1 MSMGYFY
8 EDISQRMRVQAGRNL
23 TFPLHLHMQAE
34 LIYVTAGSTFVNI
47 EMKQRRLTAGEAV
60 LVWPGSVHGYETA
73 DESRHIIAIVD
84 TALTGDYREILT
96 NFHCADPFISRD
108 RVHPDV
114 AHCLEALTGE
124 DRMTEPLRSAYL
136 SVVLGRLTEALP
148 LERRRTT
155 VGRDSLHSL
164 LTYINAHLSEP
175 LSLDSLSKALFLNR
189 YTISKLFSQR
199 VGCGLNAYVN
209 ALRVSM
215 AENLLREARSDVTEI
230 VERCGFGS
238 ERTFYRAFQAQ
249 RGMSP
254 NQLRKHIGAM
264 GV

>member
-8 EDISQRMRVQAGRNL
+8 EDIAQRMRVHAGRNL
-23 TFPLHLHMQAE
+23 TFPLHLHMQVE
-34 LIYVTAGSTFVNI
+34 LIYITAGSTLVNI
-47 EMKQRRLTAGEAV
+47 EAKGRRLTAGEAA
-60 LVWPGSVHGYETA
+60 LVWPGLVHGYETT

-96 NFHCADPFISRD
+96 NFHCIDPFLSRD
-108 RVHPDV
+108 MVHPDV
-114 AHCLEALTGE
+114 AHCLEALAGDGE
-124 DRMTEPLRSAYL
+124 MAEPLRRAYL
-136 SVVLGRLTEALP
+136 SVALGRLTEALP
-148 LERRRTT
+148 LERRRPTG
-155 VGRDSLHSL
+155 GRDSLHNL
-164 LTYINAHLSEP
+164 LTYISAHLSEP
-175 LSLDSLSKALFLNR
+175 LSLGSLSKALFLNR

-215 AENLLREARSDVTEI
+215 AENLLREAQADVSEI

-254 NQLRKHIGAM
+254 NQLRKHIAGRGA
-264 GV
+264 